1 MGFED
6 HFSTIAKNYSRF
18 RPRYPEALFDY
29 LSSLAPGNE
38 LAWDCGAG
46 NGQAAASLASRFRH
60 VTATDAS
67 REQISHAQAH
77 PRVDYRVEQA
87 EDSSLPSGCCDLIT
101 SAVAVHW
108 FNFDR
113 FYETVRRVL
122 RPGGVLAVWTYHLL
136 ESEAEIDA
144 LVQEYYAGVLAG
156 YWPERIRYLAGR
168 YRTLPF
174 PFEEI
179 PPPALHLEIE
189 WDLNQLAGFL
199 ASWSAAQKYLEENGR
214 HPLEVIWPRLSAV
227 WGDAEHRRLLRWPL
241 YLRVGRPAPPK
252 L

>member
-1 MGFED
+1 MSFED
-6 HFSTIAKNYSRF
+6 HFSTIAQNYSRF

-29 LSSLAPGNE
+29 LAALAPGHE

-67 REQISHAQAH
+67 REQISHAPPH

-87 EDSSLPSGCCDLIT
+87 EASSLPSGRCDLIT

-108 FNFDR
+108 FDFDR
-113 FYETVRRVL
+113 FYNTVRRVL
-122 RPGGVLAVWTYHLL
+122 RPGGVLAVWTYHLV
-136 ESEAEIDA
+136 ESEPAIDE
-144 LVQEYYAGVLAG
+144 LVHGYYAGVLAG
-156 YWPERIRYLAGR
+156 YWPDRIRYLAER

-179 PPPALHLEIE
+179 QAPLFYLELE
-189 WDLNQLAGFL
+189 WDLHQLAGFL
-199 ASWSAAQKYLEENGR
+199 ASWSASQKYLEQNGR
-214 HPLEVIWPRLSAV
+214 HPLEEIWTGLSAA
-227 WGDAEHRRLLRWPL
+227 WGAPEQRRLLRWPL
-241 YLRVGRPAPPK
+241 YMRVGRPVP